1 MIKVF
6 FRGLVIGLIFWS
18 ISINWIFDAI
28 NFYGAGY
35 FLSFCIT
42 ALLIFYLSLYFG
54 FFTFLIKFFEGNKF
68 FVLLVPSLIFILEWV
83 RSWMISGFPWLNIG
97 IFSVP
102 INFTGY
108 LPLIGV
114 SGTSFIFGLIIVLAL
129 KISILRIGSIFLLLL
144 VGFLSPNKNLFL
156 DEDSRQLK
164 IAVVQPVE
172 NNYEILNNLTLQAK
186 NDGAEVI
193 IWPEAVSSYQNF
205 QARTEFADID
215 IIGGFFVQQDEK
227 IFTSIINTSTNDRY
241 DKRNLVPFGEFQPFD
256 NLLKNFNEFF
266 NIPNSSLTRGEKKQ
280 KKVLIQQIP
289 FSGLICWELS
299 FNDTFVDRT
308 RNTGFIIHIS
318 NDSWYG
324 KNMPAQHLLHAKAR
338 AIESQKWVVRSTTD
352 GISDIISP
360 YNQKKLSENIPKGI
374 KSFKTETI
382 STNMKNTTY
391 LIFGDYPLL
400 IFSFIIILLAV
411 IDKKRNEK

>member
-18 ISINWIFDAI
+18 ISINWIYDAI

-35 FLSFCIT
+35 FLSFVIT
-42 ALLIFYLSLYFG
+42 TLLILYLSLFFG
-54 FFTFLIKFFEGNKF
+54 FFTLLIKYFEGNKF
-68 FVLLVPSLIFILEWV
+68 FVLLIPSLIFILEWI

-102 INFTGY
+102 LNFTGY
-108 LPLIGV
+108 LPFIGV
-114 SGTSFIFGLIIVLAL
+114 SGTSFIFGLIIILAL
-129 KISILRIGSIFLLLL
+129 KISILRIVSIFLLLL

-156 DEDSRQLK
+156 DEDSKQLK
-164 IAVVQPVE
+164 IAVIQPVK
-172 NNYEILNNLTLQAK
+172 NDYKILNNLTLQAK
-186 NDGAEVI
+186 NNGAEVI
-193 IWPEAVSSYQNF
+193 IWPEAIGSYENF
-205 QARTEFADID
+205 QEKREFKDID
-215 IIGGFFVQQDEK
+215 IIGGFFVQKDEK
-227 IFTSIINTSTNDRY
+227 IFTSIVNTSTNERY

-256 NLLKNFNEFF
+256 NLLKGFNEFF
-266 NIPNSSLTRGEKKQ
+266 NIPNSSITRGEKSQ
-280 KKVLIQQIP
+280 KKILVQEIP

-308 RNTGFIIHIS
+308 RNTAFIIHIS

-352 GISDIISP
+352 GISKIIPP
-360 YNQKKLSENIPKGI
+360 YGHEKLSDNIPKGI
-374 KSFKTETI
+374 EGFKIETI

-400 IFSFIIILLAV
+400 IFSFIIILLAL
-411 IDKKRNEK
+411 IDKRRDEK

>member
-1 MIKVF
+1 MIKAF

-54 FFTFLIKFFEGNKF
+54 FFTFLIKFFKGNKF

-144 VGFLSPNKNLFL
+144 VGF
-156 DEDSRQLK
+156 
-164 IAVVQPVE
+164 
-172 NNYEILNNLTLQAK
+172 
-186 NDGAEVI
+186 
-193 IWPEAVSSYQNF
+193 
-205 QARTEFADID
+205 
-215 IIGGFFVQQDEK
+215 
-227 IFTSIINTSTNDRY
+227 
-241 DKRNLVPFGEFQPFD
+241 
-256 NLLKNFNEFF
+256 
-266 NIPNSSLTRGEKKQ
+266 
-280 KKVLIQQIP
+280 
-289 FSGLICWELS
+289 
-299 FNDTFVDRT
+299 
-308 RNTGFIIHIS
+308 
-318 NDSWYG
+318 
-324 KNMPAQHLLHAKAR
+324 
-338 AIESQKWVVRSTTD
+338 
-352 GISDIISP
+352 
-360 YNQKKLSENIPKGI
+360 
-374 KSFKTETI
+374 
-382 STNMKNTTY
+382 
-391 LIFGDYPLL
+391 
-400 IFSFIIILLAV
+400 
-411 IDKKRNEK
+411 